1 MLIILK
7 YVLKR
12 VHINYC
18 LNIEHIREKT
28 YEDQFM
34 DLVRTIDFSNKS
46 KKKKEKEENK
56 NKNQNEWV
64 WSKVNDSIT

>member
-1 MLIILK
+1 M
-7 YVLKR
+7 
-12 VHINYC
+12 
-18 LNIEHIREKT
+18 E
-28 YEDQFM
+28 
-34 DLVRTIDFSNKS
+34 LVRTIDFSKKS